1 MSDIIKLLPDN
12 IANQIAAGEVIQRPA
27 SVVKELLEN
36 AIDAGALSVDVNIK
50 DAGKTLIQ
58 VVDNGVGM
66 SPSDA
71 VLCFQRHAT
80 SKVRSADDLFA
91 LTTKGFRGEALASIA
106 AIAHVE
112 MKTRTSSED
121 VGQSILIE
129 GSEIKRKED
138 VVCPIGTSFEV
149 KNLFYNVPARRNF
162 LKKESTEFKHIQD
175 EFERIALA
183 HPDLNLTLTHNGSEV
198 YNLHAAVL
206 RKRIVNVL
214 GGNSNDRLVPI
225 DESTE
230 IVSLKGFVLKPEHAR
245 KTRGEQYFFVNN
257 RFFKSSYFNHAV
269 TKAYEGLLKQNTFP
283 GYFLYL
289 DVDPHKIDVN
299 VHPTKTEIKFEE
311 EKFIYSILLS
321 SIRQALGKYNIAPT
335 LEFEQETSFDIPHA
349 MRSQPAIEPKI
360 KVDTEF
366 NPFQTTS
373 NPASSGSGSGR
384 TKDNLT
390 QGIASQGFGLDKAS
404 TSDWE
409 NFYTIEEDE
418 AESVEENYP
427 PIDMDDSMQNVSSF
441 IVKGSYI
448 ITPSKSGL
456 MMIHARRAIEQ
467 IVYSDIHKSF
477 TINPID
483 SQKLLFPVERE
494 VSSSE
499 INLWNE
505 NASILKQLGYHGQIE
520 DKVLK
525 VDSVP
530 SVIQEESISNS
541 LDEIF
546 QSIGFKEVD
555 KGDIAHNLVL
565 AIAKS
570 AAMKKLNL
578 NTNESIQ
585 ALINQLFQCENH
597 TYSPRNKKII
607 ETITLDEIQN
617 KFK

>member
-36 AIDAGALSVDVNIK
+36 AIDAGALAIDVNIK

-58 VVDNGVGM
+58 VVDNGNGM

-71 VLCFQRHAT
+71 ILCFQRHAT
-80 SKVRSADDLFA
+80 SKVRTAEDLFS

-112 MKTRTSSED
+112 MKTRTKSDD

-162 LKKESTEFKHIQD
+162 LKKESTEFRHIQD

-183 HPDLNLTLTHNGSEV
+183 HPDLHLTLTHNGSEV
-198 YNLHAAVL
+198 YNLHSAVL
-206 RKRIVNVL
+206 RKRIVNIL

-225 DESTE
+225 EEETD
-230 IVSLKGFVLKPEHAR
+230 IVSLKGFVMKPEHAR
-245 KTRGEQYFFVNN
+245 KTRGEQFLFVNN

-269 TKAYEGLLKQNTFP
+269 TKAFEGLLKQGTFP
-283 GYFLYL
+283 GYFLYM
-289 DVDPHKIDVN
+289 DVNPHKIDVN

-311 EKFIYSILLS
+311 ENYIYSILMS
-321 SIRQALGKYNIAPT
+321 SIRLALGKYNIAPT

-349 MRSQPAIEPKI
+349 MRSQPVIEPSI
-360 KVDTEF
+360 QVNTEF

-373 NPASSGSGSGR
+373 RPSSSGSGK

-409 NFYTIEEDE
+409 NFYTIEEE
-418 AESVEENYP
+418 AETVTENYP
-427 PIDMDDSMQNVSSF
+427 PIDMEDSMENVSTF

-467 IVYSDIHKSF
+467 IVYTDIHSSF
-477 TINPID
+477 IVNPIE
-483 SQKLLFPVERE
+483 SQKLLFPIERE
-494 VSSSE
+494 LSTHE
-499 INLWNE
+499 ENLWIE
-505 NASILKQLGYHGQIE
+505 NKSILKQLGYAGIIE
-520 DKVLK
+520 DKILK

-530 SVIQEESISNS
+530 AVIQEESILNS

-546 QSIGFKEVD
+546 QGIGFREIE
-555 KGDIAHNLVL
+555 KGDIAHTLVL

-570 AAMKKLNL
+570 AAMKKINL

-597 TYSPRNKKII
+597 TYSPRNKKIV
-607 ETITLDEIQN
+607 ETLSLEEIQQ

>member
-36 AIDAGALSVDVNIK
+36 AIDAGALAIDVNIK

-58 VVDNGVGM
+58 VVDNGNGM

-71 VLCFQRHAT
+71 ILCFQRHAT
-80 SKVRSADDLFA
+80 SKVRTAEDLFS

-112 MKTRTSSED
+112 MKTRTKSDD

-162 LKKESTEFKHIQD
+162 LKKESTEFRHIQD

-183 HPDLNLTLTHNGSEV
+183 HPDLHLTLTHNGSEV
-198 YNLHAAVL
+198 YNLHSAVL
-206 RKRIVNVL
+206 RKRIVNIL

-225 DESTE
+225 EEETD
-230 IVSLKGFVLKPEHAR
+230 IVSLKGFVMKPEHAR
-245 KTRGEQYFFVNN
+245 KTRGEQFLFVNN

-269 TKAYEGLLKQNTFP
+269 TKAFEGLLKQGTFP
-283 GYFLYL
+283 GYFLYM
-289 DVDPHKIDVN
+289 DVNPHKIDVN

-311 EKFIYSILLS
+311 EKYIYSILMS
-321 SIRQALGKYNIAPT
+321 SIRLALGKYNIAPT

-349 MRSQPAIEPKI
+349 MRSQPAIEPSI
-360 KVDTEF
+360 QVNTEF

-373 NPASSGSGSGR
+373 RPSSSGSGK

-409 NFYTIEEDE
+409 NFYTIEEE
-418 AESVEENYP
+418 AKTVTENYP
-427 PIDMDDSMQNVSSF
+427 PIDMEDSMENVSTF

-467 IVYSDIHKSF
+467 IVYTDIHSSF
-477 TINPID
+477 IVNPIE
-483 SQKLLFPVERE
+483 SQKLLFPIERE
-494 VSSSE
+494 LSTHE
-499 INLWNE
+499 ENLWIE
-505 NASILKQLGYHGQIE
+505 NKSILKQLGYAGIIE

-530 SVIQEESISNS
+530 AVIQEESILNS

-546 QSIGFKEVD
+546 QGIGFREIE
-555 KGDIAHNLVL
+555 KGDIAHTLVL

-570 AAMKKLNL
+570 AAMKKINL

-597 TYSPRNKKII
+597 TYSPRNKKIV
-607 ETITLDEIQN
+607 ETLSLEEIQQ

>member
-36 AIDAGALSVDVNIK
+36 AIDAGALAIDVNIK

-58 VVDNGVGM
+58 VVDNGNGM

-71 VLCFQRHAT
+71 ILCFQRHAT
-80 SKVRSADDLFA
+80 SKVRTAEDLFS

-112 MKTRTSSED
+112 MKTRTVSND

-183 HPDLNLTLTHNGSEV
+183 HPDLHLTLTHNGSEV
-198 YNLHAAVL
+198 YNLHSAVL
-206 RKRIVNVL
+206 RKRIVNIL

-225 DESTE
+225 EEKTD
-230 IVSLKGFVLKPEHAR
+230 IVSLKGFVMKPEHAR
-245 KTRGEQYFFVNN
+245 KTRGEQFLFVNN

-269 TKAYEGLLKQNTFP
+269 TKAFEGLLKQGTFP
-283 GYFLYL
+283 GYFLYM
-289 DVDPHKIDVN
+289 DVNPQKIDVN

-311 EKFIYSILLS
+311 EKYIYSILMS
-321 SIRQALGKYNIAPT
+321 SIRLALGKYNIAPT

-349 MRSQPAIEPKI
+349 MRSQPAIEPTI
-360 KVDTEF
+360 QVNTEF

-373 NPASSGSGSGR
+373 RPASGTSTGK

-409 NFYTIEEDE
+409 NFYTIEEE
-418 AESVEENYP
+418 PESVSENYP
-427 PIDMDDSMQNVSSF
+427 PIDMEDTMENVSTF

-467 IVYSDIHKSF
+467 IVYTDIHSSF
-477 TINPID
+477 IVNPIE
-483 SQKLLFPVERE
+483 SQKLLFPIERE
-494 VSSSE
+494 LSNHE
-499 INLWNE
+499 ENLWTE
-505 NASILKQLGYHGQIE
+505 NATILKQLGYNGVIE
-520 DKVLK
+520 DKILK

-530 SVIQEESISNS
+530 AVIQEESISNS

-546 QSIGFKEVD
+546 QGIGFREIE
-555 KGDIAHNLVL
+555 KGDIAHTLVL

-570 AAMKKLNL
+570 AAMKKINL

-597 TYSPRNKKII
+597 SYSPRNKKIV
-607 ETITLDEIQN
+607 ETLSLDEIQQ

>member
-36 AIDAGALSVDVNIK
+36 AIDAGALAIDVNIK

-58 VVDNGVGM
+58 VVDNGNGM

-71 VLCFQRHAT
+71 ILCFQRHAT
-80 SKVRSADDLFA
+80 SKVRTAEDLFS

-112 MKTRTSSED
+112 MKTRTVSND

-183 HPDLNLTLTHNGSEV
+183 HPDLHLTLTHNGSEV
-198 YNLHAAVL
+198 YNLHSAVL
-206 RKRIVNVL
+206 RKRIVNIL

-225 DESTE
+225 EEKTD
-230 IVSLKGFVLKPEHAR
+230 IVSLKGFVMKPEHAR
-245 KTRGEQYFFVNN
+245 KTRGEQFLFVNN

-269 TKAYEGLLKQNTFP
+269 TKAFEGLLKQGTFP
-283 GYFLYL
+283 GYFLYM
-289 DVDPHKIDVN
+289 DVNPQKIDVN

-311 EKFIYSILLS
+311 EKYIYSILMS
-321 SIRQALGKYNIAPT
+321 SIRLALGKYNIAPT

-349 MRSQPAIEPKI
+349 MRSQPAIEPTI
-360 KVDTEF
+360 QVNTEF

-373 NPASSGSGSGR
+373 RPASGTSTGK

-409 NFYTIEEDE
+409 NFYTIEEE
-418 AESVEENYP
+418 QESVSENYP
-427 PIDMDDSMQNVSSF
+427 PIDMEDTMENVSTF

-467 IVYSDIHKSF
+467 IVYTDIHSSF
-477 TINPID
+477 IVNPIE
-483 SQKLLFPVERE
+483 SQKLLFPIERE
-494 VSSSE
+494 LSNHE
-499 INLWNE
+499 ENLWTE
-505 NASILKQLGYHGQIE
+505 NATILKQLGYNGVIE
-520 DKVLK
+520 DKILK

-530 SVIQEESISNS
+530 AVIQEESISNS

-546 QSIGFKEVD
+546 QGIGFREIE
-555 KGDIAHNLVL
+555 KGDIAHTLVL

-570 AAMKKLNL
+570 AAMKKINL

-597 TYSPRNKKII
+597 SYSPRNKKIV
-607 ETITLDEIQN
+607 ETLSLDEIQQ